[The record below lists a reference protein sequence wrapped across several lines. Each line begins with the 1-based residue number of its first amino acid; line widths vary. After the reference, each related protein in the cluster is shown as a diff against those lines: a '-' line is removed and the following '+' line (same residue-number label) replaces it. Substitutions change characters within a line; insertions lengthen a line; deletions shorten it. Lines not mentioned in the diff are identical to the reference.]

1 MNPNFKITTMKKLL
15 FLIALPLL
23 FTGCYHA
30 QVTTGLPASN
40 DVYQKAWATSF
51 IGGLVPPS
59 IVNAEQH
66 CNNGVARVETRL
78 SFLNMLATLITFNL
92 YSPMEITVTCASSSA
107 DNYTGDD
114 MIELAKNS
122 AQEDVINTFNK
133 AVELSASKEK
143 AVYVSFK

>member
-1 MNPNFKITTMKKLL
+1 MQITMKKYIFLLLL
-15 FLIALPLL
+15 FIPLTL
-23 FTGCYHA
+23 TGCYHA

-40 DVYQKAWATSF
+40 DVYQQAWATSF

-107 DNYTGDD
+107 DNYSAEDI
-114 MIELAKNS
+114 IELAKNS
-122 AQEDVINTFNK
+122 AQEDVVNTFSK
-133 AVELSASKEK
+133 AAELSATNEK